1 MFTRHFLPRRR
12 ILLITLMMAA
22 ATLLFPGRKAAGQ
35 ARDLRYSVMVAKF
48 ENRSNWS
55 GQSELGSAWGAV
67 LTDQLNQTGRF
78 VVVAESDMREEAM
91 AEQARV
97 ATGATAQGQRAP
109 TRGQMTPVQLL
120 VKGVITHFQHQV
132 SSKKGGF
139 NVGGFGMRNRKET
152 AEINVTLRM
161 VDSTT
166 GMVAASK
173 SVVGSSTDKKKSFRF
188 SGGDLKVDQEFVK
201 NDNIK
206 TALTNAVGEA
216 IDWMTGQLDRIPWRG
231 SVVLVRGDQIYID
244 RGAREGVTEGL
255 SFSVGES
262 EIIRSPGTGEVLD
275 EIITERARI
284 QAVRVRDK
292 VSICKVTAGDAS
304 TIYEGMGITPASSAS
319 PAAL

>member
-1 MFTRHFLPRRR
+1 MSDRRFHSRRR
-12 ILLITLMMAA
+12 ILSITLAIAA
-22 ATLLFPGRKAAGQ
+22 ATLLFPGQEAAGQ
-35 ARDLRYSVMVAKF
+35 SRDLRYTVMVAKF

-55 GQSELGSAWGAV
+55 GHWELGSAWGAV

-78 VVVAESDMREEAM
+78 IVVAESDMREEAM

-97 ATGATAQGQRAP
+97 ATGATAQGPRAP
-109 TRGQMTPVQLL
+109 TRGQMTPAQLL
-120 VKGVITHFQHQV
+120 VKGVITHFQHEV
-132 SSKKGGF
+132 ASKKGGF
-139 NVGGFGMRNRKET
+139 NLGGFGMRNRKET
-152 AEINVTLRM
+152 AEINVTLQM

-166 GMVAASK
+166 GMVVASK

-188 SGGDLKVDQEFVK
+188 SGGDLKVDQEVVK
-201 NDNIK
+201 NDNVK
-206 TALTNAVGEA
+206 TALAAAVGEA

-231 SVVLVRGDQIYID
+231 SVVLVRDDQIYID

-262 EIIRSPGTGEVLD
+262 EIIRNPSTGEVLD
-275 EIITERARI
+275 EVITERARI
-284 QAVRVRDK
+284 QAVRVQDR

-304 TIYEGMGITPASSAS
+304 TIYEGMGITPASVAS